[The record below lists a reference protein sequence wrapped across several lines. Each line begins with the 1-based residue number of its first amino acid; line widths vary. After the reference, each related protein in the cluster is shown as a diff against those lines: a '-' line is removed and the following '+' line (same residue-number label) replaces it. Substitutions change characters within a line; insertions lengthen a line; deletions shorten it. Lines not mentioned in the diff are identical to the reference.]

1 MEEGDGS
8 VSGSS
13 PLSDASQ
20 SDLTRRL
27 LPKQGKWKLFGVAS
41 PESTS
46 RGSSKTGQD
55 SPEPGE
61 TGKILFSSL
70 VNLNCLCLSVYLCQ
84 IIWKQRCLRE
94 DGEFLN
100 RVEKCLGKDNSSKNP
115 PKR

>member
-61 TGKILFSSL
+61 IGKILFRSL
-70 VNLNCLCLSVYLCQ
+70 VNLSCLCLSVYLSQ
-84 IIWKQRCLRE
+84 IILKERCLRE

-100 RVEKCLGKDNSSKNP
+100 WAEEMLGEG
-115 PKR
+115 